1 MNLRDLK
8 SIVRE
13 EIDRIIEKKGPGTVR
28 PPQVTDKILPDHD
41 TDSKVYGASTLTAG
55 IDVDGKPNPPKK
67 LGSRDIYNNP
77 PTYKEPKTLSEGI
90 VYHINNRLTLD
101 ENVFR
106 PGTREFFSLFN
117 EARDLWREGKYEATM
132 EEYELFQGDIGKW
145 AMFEGRMVPLDFPM
159 WDEGLNESF
168 ADHYGDQHGE
178 WIELSHDDL
187 AASPEV
193 YDEVFSIID
202 QSYAYVGGHANYKS
216 AGDVRTSDTAVFALI
231 DVDDDREV
239 DAVRMNKGTSFGLK
253 SIASATDGSQD
264 AKSKL
269 KDRIGKELTSRGYYA
284 EVSDAAAAVALK
296 KGAPPISSER
306 VVRTILGGKDIEWHG
321 ENPDGKFPGTYGW
334 YTRVIGGDPHTKIM
348 VGLPNIG
355 NLDEAKY
362 KGRTVKLGKAGA
374 SKSGG
379 RAHVFVRDPK
389 TGNIKKVSFGSS
401 MPDAMG
407 SGPKAKARRKSFGE
421 RHGCADKTD
430 KTKGGYWACRTTKL
444 FGRNIPGWW

>member
-1 MNLRDLK
+1 MKPRTLK
-8 SIVRE
+8 AIVRE
-13 EIDRIIEKKGPGTVR
+13 EVDRLIGENPALSRQSRDVR
-28 PPQVTDKILPDHD
+28 KALSSRD
-41 TDSKVYGASTLTAG
+41 
-55 IDVDGKPNPPKK
+55 
-67 LGSRDIYNNP
+67 GSRN
-77 PTYKEPKTLSEGI
+77 LSEGLK
-90 VYHINNRLTLD
+90 YHLKNRVPLS
-101 ENVFR
+101 ENVYR
-106 PGTREFFSLFN
+106 PGTKEFFGLVN
-117 EARDLWREGKYEATM
+117 EARRLWVEGKYAATE
-132 EEYELFQGDIGKW
+132 EEYEIFESDLGKW
-145 AMFEGRMVPLDFPM
+145 AMHEGRMVPLDFPM

-168 ADHYGDQHGE
+168 ADHYGDRHGA

-187 AASPEV
+187 AESPEV
-193 YDEVFSIID
+193 YDEIFSIID
-202 QSYAYVGGHANYKS
+202 QSYAYIGGHANYRS

-231 DVDDDREV
+231 DLDDDREV
-239 DAVRMNKGTSFGLK
+239 DAVRMNKRTEFGLK
-253 SIASATDGSQD
+253 SLASATDGSQE

-296 KGAPPISSER
+296 RGAQPVSSER
-306 VVRTILGGKDIEWHG
+306 VVRAVLSGKDIEWHG
-321 ENPDGKFPGTYGW
+321 EHPDGEFPGTYGW
-334 YTRVIGGDPHTKIM
+334 YTRVIGNDPHTKIM

-362 KGRTVKLGKAGA
+362 KGRTVKLGAAGA

-389 TGNIKKVSFGSS
+389 TGNVRKVSFGSS

-430 KTKGGYWACRTTKL
+430 KMKGGYWACRTTKL